1 MSNSTT
7 RKQNKGRYRFR
18 IKQRELHYD
27 DRALNQREYAESFK
41 QQFNSKAS
49 EVDYEE
55 SKDKCN
61 KVNLDEESESISHFS
76 KRSNKEVAKRSELKE
91 LIDEIKLLR
100 KELAGFISKIANPL
114 E

>member
-1 MSNSTT
+1 MSNSTA

-41 QQFNSKAS
+41 HQSNSNAS

-61 KVNLDEESESISHFS
+61 SIQ
-76 KRSNKEVAKRSELKE
+76 LLLWKE
-91 LIDEIKLLR
+91 LILIR
-100 KELAGFISKIANPL
+100 SQPP
-114 E
+114 